1 MRSGDLSK
9 PRDRIVIL
17 LFNPPVLGKPT
28 SIINCLVLL
37 TWVHSVFQSRI
48 NYSTTLFVLFCF
60 LFIYLLL
67 LLLFFFYFY
76 EKTNTRVA
84 IIMHYNNDSKASNS
98 PLITYS
104 LLPKFTTSLIILL
117 TKQFL
122 FVYRA
127 HSIVQP
133 YFSRAYVTRCDLVVD
148 NFPFFSGLSDYR
160 MPKWR
165 LLRVLFS

>member
-1 MRSGDLSK
+1 MH
-9 PRDRIVIL
+9 P
-17 LFNPPVLGKPT
+17 
-28 SIINCLVLL
+28 
-37 TWVHSVFQSRI
+37 VFQSRI

-148 NFPFFSGLSDYR
+148 NFFQGCLMTECLNGGYCSFDKEKASFACSCKQPWTGEKCEQGK
-160 MPKWR
+160 PE
-165 LLRVLFS
+165 